1 MSPKD
6 RVKANIYK
14 NLLQEEKAKNKRYGK
29 MSASL
34 FLVGILGTT
43 GYFNMIKENIFNNS
57 RNSIMVFDKTA
68 EIAENKKVKIEI
80 DHFFSKELFK
90 NREIEVNTQQVFG
103 FDFQS

>member
-14 NLLQEEKAKNKRYGK
+14 NLLEEEKAKNKRYGK
-29 MSASL
+29 LSVSL
-34 FLVGILGTT
+34 FLVGVLGTT
-43 GYFNMIKENIFNNS
+43 GYYNIIKENLFNTSKNS
-57 RNSIMVFDKTA
+57 VMVFDKNS
-68 EIAENKKVKIEI
+68 EISNDSKEKIEI

-90 NREIEVNTQQVFG
+90 NKEIEIDTHQVFG

>member
-14 NLLQEEKAKNKRYGK
+14 NLLEEEKAKNKRYGK
-29 MSASL
+29 ISASL

-43 GYFNMIKENIFNNS
+43 GYFNIIKENVFDRS
-57 RNSIMVFDKTA
+57 RSSIMVFDKTA
-68 EIAENKKVKIEI
+68 EIIEDAKEKIEI
-80 DHFFSKELFK
+80 DHFFSKDIFQS
-90 NREIEVNTQQVFG
+90 REIEIDTHQVFG